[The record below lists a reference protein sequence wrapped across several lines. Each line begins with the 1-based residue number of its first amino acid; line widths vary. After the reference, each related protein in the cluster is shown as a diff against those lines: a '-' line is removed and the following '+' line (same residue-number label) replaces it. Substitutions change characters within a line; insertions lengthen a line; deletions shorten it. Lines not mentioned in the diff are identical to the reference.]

1 MTIEEA
7 RVELEALL
15 RSLTGTQTEVMEA
28 ADAYALEVLERAA
41 LLGGDHGVEL
51 TDEYHAIRREIEELP

>member
-1 MTIEEA
+1 MMTIEEA

-41 LLGGDHGVEL
+41 LL
-51 TDEYHAIRREIEELP
+51 